1 VTSVE
6 NMKVGQ
12 KLAIGYGAEYPAVE
26 RVMEKYE
33 VVTITEVGK
42 PGTQAWLA
50 YDAKPGDT
58 NIKVSSTENI
68 SVGDKIRLDI
78 ASEGHGIEWVTVK
91 AVGTPSSV
99 SPNRGPMPLEQAGT
113 GLDLE
118 EPIKYAHSA
127 NIPFSNNGT
136 GVSFEP
142 ATKYDHS
149 SNEPVL
155 ALCFEVE
162 LTEALA
168 SDWPIDAPVQKA
180 GAKEAGFQ
188 GTPDMY
194 YGGPSFANAGTITL
208 RTAKGNVADALNYG
222 LMVEPWVS
230 EGYHEDSGHG
240 LGGSVVS
247 VYSPNMR
254 FAMPGQTIATPDLSV
269 GRFPDGADADDNIN
283 DFKSQ
288 NHSSLAAPAAA
299 GATNIKVARTNGLK
313 PGGKLT
319 IGNETVT
326 IKEVGSTGATTLLSR
341 AVSGDKSLQVAA
353 VQDFR
358 AGQVIKIGNEEI
370 KIASVVQGRRPFGV
384 ISNAVVPSTI
394 NLEEPLRL
402 SYGAGTQVA
411 GTGIT
416 LAAPLKSAHAQG
428 ATMTDNVPTPGAPNA
443 Y

>member
-1 VTSVE
+1 
-6 NMKVGQ
+6 
-12 KLAIGYGAEYPAVE
+12 
-26 RVMEKYE
+26 
-33 VVTITEVGK
+33 
-42 PGTQAWLA
+42 
-50 YDAKPGDT
+50 
-58 NIKVSSTENI
+58 
-68 SVGDKIRLDI
+68 
-78 ASEGHGIEWVTVK
+78 
-91 AVGTPSSV
+91 
-99 SPNRGPMPLEQAGT
+99 MPLEQAGT

-127 NIPFSNNGT
+127 NIPFANNGT

-162 LTEALA
+162 LKEALG

-180 GAKEAGFQ
+180 GEKSAGFQ

-194 YGGPSFANAGTITL
+194 YGGPAFANAGTITL

-230 EGYHEDSGHG
+230 EGYHADSGHG

-254 FAMPGQTIATPDLSV
+254 FMQPGQTIETPVLSS

-283 DFKSQ
+283 DFKGQS
-288 NHSSLAAPAAA
+288 HSNLAAAAPA

-313 PGGKLT
+313 PGSKLV
-319 IGNETVT
+319 IGNEEVT
-326 IKEVGSTGATTLLSR
+326 IKEVGTTGAANLMSR
-341 AVSGDKSLQVAA
+341 ALSGATSLQVND
-353 VQDFR
+353 VQGFR
-358 AGQVIKIGNEEI
+358 AGQTIKLGDEEL
-370 KIASVVQGRRPFGV
+370 KIASVVQARRPFGTAGNTL
-384 ISNAVVPSTI
+384 IPSVI
-394 NLEEPLRL
+394 NLETPIRA
-402 SYGAGTQVA
+402 SYGVGAQVA

-416 LAAPLKSAHAQG
+416 LAAPLKYAHPQG
-428 ATMTDNVPTPGAPNA
+428 AAMTDNAPTPGAPNA